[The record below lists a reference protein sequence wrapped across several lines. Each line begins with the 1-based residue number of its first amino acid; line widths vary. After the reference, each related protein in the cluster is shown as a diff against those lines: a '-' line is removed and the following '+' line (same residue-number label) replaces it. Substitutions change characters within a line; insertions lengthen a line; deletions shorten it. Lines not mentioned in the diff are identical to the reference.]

1 MSESMQ
7 HEQLEMA
14 RRQHQL
20 RQSRVMR
27 QEAVCDF
34 PLRVVQI
41 AMDMRKLLTIADTF
55 GATTETTEALTMM
68 ESEIRKEYRR
78 RFGEDMAG
86 EQEFKNAS

>member
-14 RRQHQL
+14 RRRHQI
-20 RQSRVMR
+20 RQSRVLR

-41 AMDMRKLLTIADTF
+41 AMDMRKLLTLADQF
-55 GATTETTEALTMM
+55 GPTPETTEALAMM

-86 EQEFKNAS
+86 EQEFKNGN

>member
-1 MSESMQ
+1 MIESMQ

-34 PLRVVQI
+34 PLRLVSI
-41 AMDMRKLLTIADTF
+41 AMDMRKLLTIADRF
-55 GATTETTEALTMM
+55 GATPETTEAIATM
-68 ESEIRKEYRR
+68 EGVIRKEYRR
-78 RFGEDMAG
+78 QFGEEMAG
-86 EQEFKNAS
+86 EQEFKNGN